1 MTRASRISLHRRG
14 VLGTLAGA
22 LALCCGSLLT
32 SAHAAEAK
40 YPNRPVKIIVPA
52 SAGTG
57 ADTVARILAN
67 RLAETWGQGVVVENR
82 DGASGNLGAAI
93 VAKAPPDG
101 YTLMMAFLNHA
112 ISPALYT
119 NIPFDIIKDFKP
131 IVRTS
136 VAPMVIFAHP
146 SFPANNIPE
155 LIALA
160 KQRTGSNQL
169 FFGSPGMAS
178 VNGLAVEMLKS
189 KAGIQMTQT
198 PYKGNAQMVT
208 DVLGNQIPMATA
220 VIAAVQ
226 GHLQTGKAKALA
238 VTSIKRSAS
247 LPNVPTVA
255 EAGLAGFDVSAWNGL
270 LAPAGTPDA
279 IVNEIWQTSNRVMQA
294 KEVNDQLI
302 KLGLDLALMNP
313 AEFSA
318 FLQREVQEWGKVV
331 RETGVKAE

>member
-1 MTRASRISLHRRG
+1 
-14 VLGTLAGA
+14 
-22 LALCCGSLLT
+22 
-32 SAHAAEAK
+32 
-40 YPNRPVKIIVPA
+40 
-52 SAGTG
+52 
-57 ADTVARILAN
+57 
-67 RLAETWGQGVVVENR
+67 
-82 DGASGNLGAAI
+82 
-93 VAKAPPDG
+93 
-101 YTLMMAFLNHA
+101 
-112 ISPALYT
+112 
-119 NIPFDIIKDFKP
+119 
-131 IVRTS
+131 
-136 VAPMVIFAHP
+136 
-146 SFPANNIPE
+146 
-155 LIALA
+155 
-160 KQRTGSNQL
+160 
-169 FFGSPGMAS
+169 
-178 VNGLAVEMLKS
+178 
-189 KAGIQMTQT
+189 
-198 PYKGNAQMVT
+198 
-208 DVLGNQIPMATA
+208 MATA